1 MIDLEVK
8 HEGDGRFVVTSRQDW
23 ETAKE
28 EIPVGEVLRAQFTRR
43 RSSPENRLLHGAIKS
58 AYDNQRGGPL
68 YGENE
73 GGWRR
78 LRAWLL
84 VESGHFTAC
93 EFQPGSLTKEAI
105 EVLKKRD
112 NDEEIYSSW
121 SVRPSTGVITCKT
134 PRTIKFSVVS
144 HHDFQPIKTE
154 MLRLLTEVICPGTTP
169 EQLMEERYTRPKLKR
184 ASKPKQA
191 SQKEDDHAGQ

>member
-68 YGENE
+68 YGDEE
-73 GGWRR
+73 GGWLK

-84 VESGHFTAC
+84 VEAGHCHTY
-93 EFQPGSLTKEAI
+93 EFPDGALDKRAVI
-105 EVLKKRD
+105 ALKARD
-112 NDEEIYSSW
+112 NAEGIHSFW
-121 SVRPSTGVITCKT
+121 TLKQSTGAITCKT
-134 PRTIKFSVVS
+134 PRTIRFSVVS
-144 HHDFQPIKTE
+144 HHDFQPVKTE
-154 MLRLLTEVICPGTTP
+154 ILRLLTEIICPGTTP
-169 EQLMEERYTRPKLKR
+169 EQLMEERYTRPKLRRVKTT
-184 ASKPKQA
+184 KGDEHA
-191 SQKEDDHAGQ
+191 SQE